1 MSDTKELRGQCPA
14 NLAAALDAMALAK
27 GLDRNT
33 FVNQILESHVK
44 TVLREVTLITRTLRG
59 NPLLSDSGWSP
70 LE

>member
-14 NLAAALDAMALAK
+14 HLATALDALAMAK

-33 FVNQILESHVK
+33 FINQILDAHVK
-44 TVLREVTLITRTLRG
+44 NVLREVTLITRTLRG